1 MWRGQGCYGDSQLT
15 YAQEVLVITILFGLI
30 ACAGSTEAPG
40 DDAPEQDSAGVHPAI
55 DPPHQAL
62 QLTPEEALATV
73 EETLAEG
80 LPDVLS
86 LHALY
91 EEVMGHRE
99 LGDPG
104 CPAYEDPTSTGP
116 GGNWFDRGC
125 TTAEGWTYFG
135 NAVTLHIIG
144 INPDGYPIDA
154 VGSSASFQITDP
166 NGLTFVGGG
175 GYNLDRLLIGDGR
188 MSLIGTFGGTY
199 AYPGVEGWLH
209 DGVEVSLFFD
219 GELNHQ
225 GLGDTPGQLRIDG
238 GIGRASGQLSFRELI
253 VERGET
259 MRLSGQLDLRDPSG
273 YWFHLALEGSERPCG
288 ALWAEGLDEREVCLS
303 DRVVEGLDTLLAHME
318 TM

>member
-1 MWRGQGCYGDSQLT
+1 M
-15 YAQEVLVITILFGLI
+15 ITLLFGFV
-30 ACAGSTEAPG
+30 ACVGPVETPADS
-40 DDAPEQDSAGVHPAI
+40 APEQDTAGAHLAI

-62 QLTPEEALATV
+62 QLTAEEALATV

-80 LPDVLS
+80 LPDVLN

-91 EEVMGHRE
+91 EDVMRHRE

-104 CPAYEDPTSTGP
+104 CPVYENADSTGP
-116 GGNWFDRGC
+116 NGNWFDRGC
-125 TTAEGWTYFG
+125 TTTEGWTYFG
-135 NAVTLHIIG
+135 NATALHIIG

-154 VGSSASFQITDP
+154 VGSSASFQVTDP
-166 NGLTFVGGG
+166 NGATFVGGG
-175 GYNLDRLLIGDGR
+175 GYNLDRLLIEDGR
-188 MSLIGTFGGTY
+188 LSLFGTFGGTY

-219 GELNHQ
+219 GELNHN
-225 GLGDTPGQLRIDG
+225 GVGDTPGQLRIDG
-238 GIGRASGQLSFRELI
+238 GVGRAEGQISFRELI

-259 MRLSGQLDLRDPSG
+259 MLLSGQIDLRDPSG

-288 ALWAEGLDEREVCLS
+288 TLSAEGLEDQDVCLS
-303 DRVVEGLDTLLAHME
+303 DHVVLGLDALLDSME

>member
-1 MWRGQGCYGDSQLT
+1 M
-15 YAQEVLVITILFGLI
+15 ITILFGLI